1 MSNWPEVAKDI
12 GLVLLLIGIGSLFVV
27 AEIALITLRE
37 SQIKQIATRGKRGA
51 KVAALTKNPNR
62 FLAAAQ
68 VGVTVCG
75 FLSAAVGAEKLG
87 RYLIPRFEELGW
99 STDLS
104 SNVSLILLTLIIA
117 YVSLVI
123 GELVP
128 KRLALYKA

>member
-87 RYLIPRFEELGW
+87 RYLIPKFEELGW
-99 STDLS
+99 SKEDRKSTRLNS
-104 SNVSLILLTLIIA
+104 SHSQQSRMPSSA
-117 YVSLVI
+117 
-123 GELVP
+123 
-128 KRLALYKA
+128 